1 MDLTKQALIQ
11 ASRQPLS
18 IIIIGVGDADFSR
31 MKELDSDGELI
42 SFGGQTAIRDVVQ
55 FVA

>member
-11 ASRQPLS
+11 ASHQPIS
-18 IIIIGVGDADFSR
+18 VIIVGVGDADFSK
-31 MKELDSDGELI
+31 MKELDSDGQLI
-42 SFGGQTAIRDVVQ
+42 SFGGQTAVRDIVQ